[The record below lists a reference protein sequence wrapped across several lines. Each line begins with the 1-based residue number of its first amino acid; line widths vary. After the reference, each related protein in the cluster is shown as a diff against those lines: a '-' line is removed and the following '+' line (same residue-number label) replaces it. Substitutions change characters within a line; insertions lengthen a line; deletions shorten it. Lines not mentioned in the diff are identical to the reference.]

1 MKILITGGCGFVGTN
16 LALYL
21 KKKNF
26 NVFSLD
32 NLSRKGSLYNLN
44 LLKKEKIKN
53 FKIDIYKYEKIKKL
67 SKFDLIIDCCA
78 EAAVEISRKNLDK
91 VFNTNLIGTFN
102 ILKKAK
108 KNNSKIIFLS
118 TSRVNSINEINKI
131 TNNNFN
137 LKKQIK
143 IKNKINENFKTKS
156 PKSIYGFTKHA
167 SEMLIEEFAYAF
179 NLDYIINRCGV
190 ISGPLQ
196 FGKEDQGFVSLWVWH
211 HLNKKKL
218 KYIGFGGRGYQIRDV
233 LHVDDLCELIL
244 KQINNINKIN
254 NKLFTVGGSIKSNT
268 SLKNL
273 TKVCEKITGNKI
285 LFSNISKT
293 SIYDIPY
300 FISDNEQVS
309 KIYKWKSKKNIK
321 VIVNDIYKWFNKD
334 YKNIKKYLN

>member
-21 KKKNF
+21 KKKKF

-53 FKIDIYKYEKIKKL
+53 FKIDIYKYEKFKKL

-300 FISDNEQVS
+300 FITDNEQVS